1 MICEDLLS
9 IVLLYVHDWET
20 IINMYNTS
28 KSWRKVICN
37 YTDGN
42 ITLTSGVHKDKS
54 IFELIVS
61 YPSYLEYLA
70 NNFYSPYLTKI
81 LKTVQCRSNA
91 RFIRMPYGKY
101 KKQLIIKIPKD
112 YMEWFIEKGT
122 DEYVKTTM
130 INLLKQHDYVPV
142 NSTYHQY
149 PPRKKRRFNNYR

>member
-1 MICEDLLS
+1 MFCVELLS
-9 IVLLYVHDWET
+9 IVVFYVHDWTT

-28 KSWRKVICN
+28 KTWRREICQ
-37 YTDGN
+37 YTGGN
-42 ITLTSGVHKDKS
+42 ITLTSGTHKDKS

-101 KKQLIIKIPKD
+101 KGQLIIKIPRE
-112 YMEWFIEKGT
+112 YMEWFMEKGT
-122 DEYVKTTM
+122 TDVYVKRTM
-130 INLLKQHDYVPV
+130 INLLRRQHHYIPV
-142 NSTYHQY
+142 NTPYH
-149 PPRKKRRFNNYR
+149 PRKKRKFNNYR

>member
-1 MICEDLLS
+1 MLCEDLLS
-9 IVLLYVHDWET
+9 IVVLYVHDWET
-20 IINMYNTS
+20 IINMYSTS
-28 KSWRKVICN
+28 KSWRKKICN

-42 ITLTSGVHKDKS
+42 ITLTSGIHKDKS
-54 IFELIVS
+54 IFQLIVT

-70 NNFYSPYLTKI
+70 KQFYSPYLTKI
-81 LKTVQCRSNA
+81 LKTVQCRCNA

-101 KKQLIIKIPKD
+101 KGQLIIKIPKD
-112 YMEWFIEKGT
+112 YMEWFIDKGT

-130 INLLKQHDYVPV
+130 IKLLKQHDYVPV